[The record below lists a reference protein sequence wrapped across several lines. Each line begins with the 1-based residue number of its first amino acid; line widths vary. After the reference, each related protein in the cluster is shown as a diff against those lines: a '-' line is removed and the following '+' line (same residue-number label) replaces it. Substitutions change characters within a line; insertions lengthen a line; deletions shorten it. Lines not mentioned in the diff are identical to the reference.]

1 MRDIDQIHI
10 QNSELEPFGP
20 VTDPG
25 SAASALLLQQGK
37 TWPLL
42 SGNYDGLNSV
52 RVKRFSFDGFS
63 VKVQFN
69 PGRIVSSSAK
79 VDAKSISERKCFLC
93 RENLP
98 AEQRGIL
105 LDLNYLVLANP
116 FPIFP
121 EHLTIPH
128 LEHIPQAI
136 TGAFG
141 DMMEI
146 TRSLGSRFS
155 LFYNGPKC
163 GASAPDHLHFQAGNR
178 GFLPIE
184 SELSHLVTTYGEPV
198 PCDEAL
204 SVHAVDDTLRRYFVA
219 RSGSKDQLQL
229 FFEAYY
235 QAFDEISSTGE
246 EPMMNILAWY
256 DEPVWTVLF
265 FLREKHRPSH
275 YFREDEGNILLSPA
289 SVDFGGVCITPR
301 EKDYEK
307 MSTESL
313 REIFSEVSLN
323 REAFSEV
330 VKRTSIPLH
339 L

>member
-1 MRDIDQIHI
+1 
-10 QNSELEPFGP
+10 
-20 VTDPG
+20 
-25 SAASALLLQQGK
+25 
-37 TWPLL
+37 
-42 SGNYDGLNSV
+42 
-52 RVKRFSFDGFS
+52 
-63 VKVQFN
+63 
-69 PGRIVSSSAK
+69 
-79 VDAKSISERKCFLC
+79 
-93 RENLP
+93 
-98 AEQRGIL
+98 
-105 LDLNYLVLANP
+105 
-116 FPIFP
+116 
-121 EHLTIPH
+121 
-128 LEHIPQAI
+128 
-136 TGAFG
+136 
-141 DMMEI
+141 
-146 TRSLGSRFS
+146 
-155 LFYNGPKC
+155 
-163 GASAPDHLHFQAGNR
+163 
-178 GFLPIE
+178 
-184 SELSHLVTTYGEPV
+184 
-198 PCDEAL
+198 
-204 SVHAVDDTLRRYFVA
+204 
-219 RSGSKDQLQL
+219 
-229 FFEAYY
+229 AYY